1 MPGERFL
8 RAIHFPRSKGDEVI
22 DLARIVWVWPACGLD
37 IWNDNACWVS
47 DLKISIL
54 CDIL

>member
-22 DLARIVWVWPACGLD
+22 DRSYCLGLAGVRP
-37 IWNDNACWVS
+37 
-47 DLKISIL
+47 
-54 CDIL
+54 